1 MSRRSRIP
9 DSESAGSSNLV
20 PYRKGESASDR
31 HARRKHSNLKW
42 QSEIRLWASAA
53 GYLVQINNDGH
64 HWILT
69 KGTTRV
75 EWWPSSAKLVF
86 NQQWKGGIHCHDYQQ
101 LIQLIQQRVE
111 RQKAEQV
118 FQAEPG

>member
-9 DSESAGSSNLV
+9 DSESAGRSKLV

-31 HARRKHSNLKW
+31 HARRKYSNLKW
-42 QSEIRLWASAA
+42 ENKLKLWASAA

-101 LIQLIQQRVE
+101 LIQLIQHRFEPQI
-111 RQKAEQV
+111 AES
-118 FQAEPG
+118 FGQAERE